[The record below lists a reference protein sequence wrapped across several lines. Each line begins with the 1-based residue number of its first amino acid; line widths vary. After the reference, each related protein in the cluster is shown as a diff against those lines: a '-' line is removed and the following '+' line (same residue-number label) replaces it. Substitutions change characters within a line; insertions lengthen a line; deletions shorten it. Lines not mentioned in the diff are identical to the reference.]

1 MQTSMVDWT
10 VALNTATKLVKPGPE
25 ISRAGAAA
33 VVAELRDAATRA
45 EAYVTQ
51 VTGLVTP
58 ASTSPV
64 LVVDRPRWIQAN
76 LDGFRQIL
84 APLNAKAAEKMK
96 DASPVMAGIGPRL
109 TGVEVGALLSYL
121 APKVL
126 GQFDPFFPGGRLL
139 LVAPN
144 IVAIERELRVDS
156 TDFRLWVCLHE
167 ETHRV
172 QFAAVGWLRDYLT
185 DQVSQVVD
193 SADLDPAV
201 LLQMVAH
208 AVQRIVEALS
218 RNEEISIV
226 DLVQTP
232 AQREIVD
239 RITAVMSLLEG
250 HADVVMDGVGPE
262 VIPSVE
268 DIRAK
273 FTVRRQGQ
281 GFDKVI
287 RKLLGLDAKMR
298 QYRDGAAFCQAVIA
312 KVGMDGLNKVW
323 TSPNTLPTRAEIADP
338 DLWLARMHPATF

>member
-1 MQTSMVDWT
+1 MVDWT

-45 EAYVTQ
+45 EVYVTQ
-51 VTGLVTP
+51 VTGLET
-58 ASTSPV
+58 AGSTSPV
-64 LVVDRPRWIQAN
+64 LVVDRQRWIQAN

-96 DASPVMAGIGPRL
+96 SASPAMAGLGPRV

-144 IVAIERELRVDS
+144 IVAIERELGVDS

-172 QFAAVGWLRDYLT
+172 QFAAVPWLRDYLT
-185 DQVSQVVD
+185 DQVAQVVD

-201 LLQMVAH
+201 LLQMLAN
-208 AVQRIVEALS
+208 AVRRIIEGLS

-262 VIPSVE
+262 VIGSVE

-281 GFDKVI
+281 GFDKII

-298 QYRDGAAFCQAVIA
+298 QYRDGAAFCKAVIA
-312 KVGMDGLNKVW
+312 RVGMDGLNKVW

-338 DLWLARMHPATF
+338 DIWLARMHPEPATF